1 MNFHLYSRLILIL
14 FFLVACEPD
23 DICLESNADTP
34 NLILKF
40 VDSFTGETK
49 SVDNLR
55 IKGINN
61 NEDFFLGTVDSISIP
76 LNNYEDNSSF
86 SFTKRFNK
94 NQQNEDLIYFNY
106 TRNNVYISRSC
117 GYKMEY
123 EIDNIIIENDN
134 SNWIED
140 SIIEIIDVND
150 EISHHVKIYH

>member
-86 SFTKRFNK
+86 SFTKRFNT

-106 TRNNVYISRSC
+106 KRNNVYISRSC